1 MNSTTASVTERKKYL
16 DAAKGWGIT
25 MVVFGHITSLGNPVD
40 IWFGAYKLI
49 IFYIVS
55 GYLLCMRQ
63 SFRKMTTGQYIIKH
77 AKSLMVPYFGYSF
90 IVILY
95 NIIVGVMKGASG
107 TAMYHKFLL
116 QAYTTF
122 SLRGISALW
131 FLPSLFIAQVLFIL
145 IINSPLWVRIISG
158 IVPILTTWYASGLL
172 PVLEENL
179 DSTMY
184 KLVSFPILTISKG
197 ILGFWFVG
205 AGYIC
210 YLLFNK
216 INNRNVRFASG
227 VVMFLATIFLSQK
240 NPGVDVNLLG
250 IGIHQSLFY
259 FNGIIGSMGTI
270 LVLEY
275 LERWWRMTYL
285 SFCGKNSL
293 IIMATHGT
301 LGFKV
306 LLIKGWKSLYTL
318 SDTAGLRYYLE
329 CSGILCELMLL
340 ECGVISI
347 VNNYF
352 PWLTGKFDSRA
363 GKGKLL

>member
-1 MNSTTASVTERKKYL
+1 MNATTVSVGERKKYL

-55 GYLLCMRQ
+55 GYLLGMRQ
-63 SFRKMTTGQYIIKH
+63 SFRKMSTGQYIIKH

-90 IVILY
+90 IVIAY
-95 NIIVGVMKGASG
+95 NILVGLMKGSSG
-107 TAMYHKFLL
+107 PDMYQKFLL

-131 FLPSLFIAQVLFIL
+131 FLPSLFIAQVIFIMV
-145 IINSPLWVRIISG
+145 IKSPLWVKMISG
-158 IVPILTTWYASGLL
+158 VVPVLTTWYFSGLL

-179 DSTMY
+179 DSAMY
-184 KLVSFPILTISKG
+184 KLISFPILTVSKG

-210 YLLFNK
+210 YLLLDRIK
-216 INNRNVRFASG
+216 SRHVRFAAG
-227 VVMFLATIFLSQK
+227 TVMFLATIFLSQK

-250 IGIHQSLFY
+250 IGKYQFLFY
-259 FNGIIGSMGTI
+259 FNGIIGSLGTI
-270 LVLEY
+270 LGLEY
-275 LERWWRMTYL
+275 LERWWKMTYL

-306 LLIKGWKSLYTL
+306 LLIKGWKALYTL
-318 SDTAGLRYYLE
+318 SDTPGLRYYLE

-347 VNNYF
+347 VNNYL
-352 PWLTGKFDSRA
+352 PWLTGKFPTRTE
-363 GKGKLL
+363 KRKPK